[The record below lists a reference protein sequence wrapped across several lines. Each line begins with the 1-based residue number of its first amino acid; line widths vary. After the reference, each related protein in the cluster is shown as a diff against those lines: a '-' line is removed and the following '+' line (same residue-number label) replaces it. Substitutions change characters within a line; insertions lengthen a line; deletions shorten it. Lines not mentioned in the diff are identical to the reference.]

1 MLDIIYHDVV
11 QRSDEWRKIRNGQI
25 TASRLND
32 LVPLKKGG
40 YSSAGVNYLR
50 SLAASG
56 LYGYDVVKSEYAS
69 YNALEWGNANE
80 PRAREACGDWFFQEV
95 QEVGCFEINGLI
107 VSPDGALS
115 VNVGDGAIITV
126 PIEIK
131 CPYSEV
137 RHFNNIINNTVPDE
151 YVLQVQAQI
160 MAYNAPYGYFVSYDP
175 RATFKP
181 LHVLRVDACPTTQEA
196 IMQYVADGYKYI
208 NDILLLVELNS

>member
-1 MLDIIYHDVV
+1 MPNIIYHDVV
-11 QRSDEWRKIRNGQI
+11 QRSDEWRKTRTGKI

-32 LVPLKKGG
+32 LVPLAKGG
-40 YSSAGVNYLR
+40 LSKVGENYLR

-56 LYGYDVVKSEYAS
+56 TYGYDVVKNEYAS

-80 PRAREACGDWFFQEV
+80 PRAREACSDWFRETV
-95 QEVGCFEINGLI
+95 QKVGCFDINGLI

-115 VNVGDGAIITV
+115 VNIDDKTITV

-196 IMQYVADGYKYI
+196 IMQYVADGYKYM
-208 NDILLLVELNS
+208 NDILLLVQLNS